1 MWQIQSV
8 QILKISSIIWE
19 FICICLSW
27 LLLYIL
33 VKRWTRLRQSIWNLR
48 EESRNSRAIIG
59 LVDRFLLDNCQLRR
73 EWVTRSGAT
82 ARLSFYVAVVI
93 STVHFRTFSVS
104 EDQHLGCLDT
114 FIQYFRVTFC
124 EECSY
129 FIFILLKYPSD
140 WIAKHQFYGNRQGR
154 VCSSK
159 LVKVSFLPKR
169 LISKERL
176 VMPQSN
182 VPLTSA
188 PQKYWSLLIGP
199 DPL

>member
-1 MWQIQSV
+1 MRLFEKWRSYATQKFS
-8 QILKISSIIWE
+8 K
-19 FICICLSW
+19 
-27 LLLYIL
+27 
-33 VKRWTRLRQSIWNLR
+33 KRNYFQRT
-48 EESRNSRAIIG
+48 
-59 LVDRFLLDNCQLRR
+59 
-73 EWVTRSGAT
+73 
-82 ARLSFYVAVVI
+82 Y
-93 STVHFRTFSVS
+93 VHFRTFSVS

-129 FIFILLKYPSD
+129 FIFTLLKYPSD